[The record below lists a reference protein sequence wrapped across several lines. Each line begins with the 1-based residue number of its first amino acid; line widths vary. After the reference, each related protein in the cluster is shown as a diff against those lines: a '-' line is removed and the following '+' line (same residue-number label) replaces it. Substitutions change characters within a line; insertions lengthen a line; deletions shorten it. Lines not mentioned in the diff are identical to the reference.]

1 MPRIAILDQNMI
13 NMIAAGEV
21 IERPASVVK
30 ELMENSLDAGSHS
43 IRVAVEQG
51 GRRLISVT
59 DDGAGMDAEDLALV
73 FEPHATSKVR
83 THDDLHSIRSFGFR
97 GEALASI
104 AAVAQVR
111 VVSRP
116 RPMDQAHC
124 MEVDCGSRGQV
135 APCSG
140 DFGTTITVRD
150 LFYRLPARHK
160 FLRSLQTEMDHVT
173 EQFIRI
179 ALAVFGLGPVG
190 ERPSVDLL
198 LIHNTREVYRLV
210 AGQDLVQR
218 VLTLFPSL
226 AGQAGDGFIQ
236 FQAAEKQIQMVGLL
250 GKSTLSRANNK
261 LQYVFLNGRYVRDR
275 FISHAV
281 AEAYR
286 GLLEPGRHPSVFLFI
301 QMPVEEFDVNVH
313 PTKIEVR
320 FYEPNKVHS
329 QVLGILRERLLAQDL
344 SMPVKLAHP
353 GVQGFPQTRPFGP
366 ARQAV
371 TEAMADFFKRHRPGS
386 QPPLIRESTPVY
398 SPERAPEAHPAPVPV
413 EPSAQSV
420 APPQPFIQIHDRY
433 IITGTEEGLAIIDQ
447 HALHE
452 KILYERLVRRLQERG
467 LESQRLLIP
476 QTLALS
482 DGQAGLLQEHANL
495 VSQLGLEI
503 TALGPHTYAI
513 HAFPTL
519 LDQVEPAAFVQDL
532 VDLLASHTDLEPQRL
547 LEEILSMAACKAAI
561 KAGQRLSERE
571 IEQLLAEG
579 RAAESAARC
588 PHGRPT
594 TISLS
599 LADLARQFLRT

>member
-1 MPRIAILDQNMI
+1 MPRIAILDQNLI

-30 ELMENSLDAGSHS
+30 ELMENSLDAGCHS

-116 RPMDQAHC
+116 RPSDQAHC
-124 MEVDCGSRGQV
+124 IEVDCGSRGGV

-150 LFYRLPARHK
+150 LFYRLPARQK
-160 FLRSLQTEMDHVT
+160 FLRSVQTEMDHVT

-179 ALAVFGLGPVG
+179 ALGVFGQGPTG

-198 LIHNTREVYRLV
+198 LIHNTREVYRLA
-210 AGQDLVQR
+210 AGQDLLER
-218 VLTLFPSL
+218 VATLFPAL
-226 AGQAGDGFIQ
+226 AGRAGDGFIEL
-236 FQAAEKQIQMVGLL
+236 QAGEKQIQMVGLL
-250 GKSTLSRANNK
+250 GKPSVSRANNK

-286 GLLEPGRHPSVFLFI
+286 GLLEPDRHPSVFLFI
-301 QMPVEEFDVNVH
+301 QMPSEEFDVNVH

-329 QVLGILRERLLAQDL
+329 QVLGIMRERLLAQDL
-344 SMPVKLAHP
+344 SMPIKLAHP
-353 GVQGFPQTRPFGP
+353 GAQGLPQTRPSSP

-386 QPPLIRESTPVY
+386 QPPLIRESAPVY
-398 SPERAPEAHPAPVPV
+398 SPGRAPQTSTAPVPE
-413 EPSAQSV
+413 EPSAGLV
-420 APPQPFIQIHDRY
+420 APPPFIQIHDRY
-433 IITGTEEGLAIIDQ
+433 VVTGTEEGLAIIDQ

-452 KILYERLVRRLQERG
+452 KILYERLVRGVHERG

-482 DGQAGLLQEHANL
+482 DGQARLLQEHANL

-503 TALGPHTYAI
+503 TAFGPHTYAI

-519 LDQVEPAAFVQDL
+519 LDQTEPAAFVQDL
-532 VDLLASHTDLEPQRL
+532 VDLLESHTDLEPQRL

-599 LADLARQFLRT
+599 LADLAKQFLRT